1 MDSVRK
7 LESKVA
13 SWYKDVPHLPENA
26 AKWIAQNIWWMALIG
41 VVLGAMTIFSI
52 ISVTFFAGAVFIGYG
67 GAIGAAVA
75 GVALVAV
82 IFSLAFWA
90 LELVL
95 MGLAITPLRTLQKKG
110 WTLLFMVAL
119 LQVVAHGVSFLFNL
133 NLFSL
138 IWSLLYVAVGAYFLF
153 EIRGQFGAHNAK
165 TVKAK
170 K

>member
-1 MDSVRK
+1 MDSIRK

-13 SWYKDVPHLPENA
+13 SWYKDVPHLPANA
-26 AKWIAQNIWWMALIG
+26 AKWIAQNIWWIVLIG
-41 VVLGAMTIFSI
+41 VILGAMTVFSI
-52 ISVTFFAGAVFIGYG
+52 VSVTFFAGAVFIGYG

-75 GVALVAV
+75 GIALIAV
-82 IFSLAFWA
+82 IFSLAFWVV
-90 LELVL
+90 ELVL
-95 MGLAITPLRTLQKKG
+95 MGMAISPLRAQQKKG

-138 IWSLLYVAVGAYFLF
+138 VWSLLYVAVGLYFLF
-153 EIRGQFGAHNAK
+153 EIRGQFGPHDTK